1 MTEPAKDQ
9 ELIDLLSS
17 LSPQKTITLDTS
29 NPNPPKVEEPP
40 PPVEE
45 PPPQEEPSIPSEDE
59 EAPPVIV
66 EKPPIVEPELI
77 PASPP
82 EIEPVPEAALAKIP
96 PPTPD
101 QVQFRQLLVRFQNS
115 VNLIAENQVADREQI
130 EKAIVFYEQQVKN
143 GALTALA
150 ARPFVEGWVA
160 LLGTKAEI
168 NANATSLLDS
178 ISKLLAAGKANDL
191 VNINIGGKAGSGDFD
206 LEKLLGQ
213 PLKEDEKPKP

>member
-1 MTEPAKDQ
+1 MTEPAEDK
-9 ELIDLLSS
+9 ELVALLSS

-40 PPVEE
+40 PPVEV
-45 PPPQEEPSIPSEDE
+45 PQEEPSTPSDE
-59 EAPPVIV
+59 EAPPPIV
-66 EKPPIVEPELI
+66 EKPPIIEPELI

-82 EIEPVPEAALAKIP
+82 ETEPVPEASLAKIP

-178 ISKLLAAGKANDL
+178 ISKLLAAGKANEL
-191 VNINIGGKAGSGDFD
+191 VNINIGGKEGSGDFD

-213 PLKEDEKPKP
+213 PPKEDEKPKP